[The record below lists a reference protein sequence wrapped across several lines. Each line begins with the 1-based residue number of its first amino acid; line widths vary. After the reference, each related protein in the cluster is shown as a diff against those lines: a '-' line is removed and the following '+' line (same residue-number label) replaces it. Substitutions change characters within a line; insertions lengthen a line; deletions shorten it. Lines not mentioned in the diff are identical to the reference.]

1 MDEKKP
7 LQHHLEIEAANG
19 PLSEDHKLV
28 SDEMRAIYQNESQ
41 HFPVGRTLNFVSTLS
56 LLFIT
61 SMMMGSKY
69 QREALVPPAY
79 SYVMLAFF
87 VIYSIASTI
96 YNAKVLKRIHEVK
109 RN

>member
-1 MDEKKP
+1 MDGKKP

-28 SDEMRAIYQNESQ
+28 SDEMRAIYHNESE

-69 QREALVPPAY
+69 QREALVPPVY
-79 SYVMLAFF
+79 SYVMLGFF
-87 VIYSIASTI
+87 VIYSIASTL
-96 YNAKVLKRIHEVK
+96 YNAKVLKRIH
-109 RN
+109 